1 MATRSLNE
9 LIYEIIDLYRASIKV
24 TDPLD
29 ERSVITWIQHTRAK
43 LLKQRFDEPFVPI
56 DEHNIQSL
64 DAVELALSDSAKDGY
79 FMDFPKSNHK
89 ILRTVNPLP
98 STINRRNN
106 IGTFTR
112 IGFIDMYQPVINMVT
127 RERALVSGNGKFN
140 QDTVYAFLD
149 GKRMYFVCKNH
160 LCNNVQYVNIKGVFA
175 NPIEAYEFVNGVGS
189 YNWDNEYPISESI
202 VTDMKAM
209 ILKDNFSFVLTQL
222 QDESNNASND
232 MVNLRVK

>member
-56 DEHNIQSL
+56 DEHNIQNL
-64 DAVELALSDSAKDGY
+64 GPIELGLIDSATLDYGI
-79 FMDFPKSNHK
+79 DFPKSNHK
-89 ILRTVNPLP
+89 ILRTVSDLP

-112 IGFIDMYQPVINMVT
+112 IGFIDMYQPVINMVA

-175 NPIEAYEFVNGVGS
+175 NPIEAYEFTNGVGS